1 MCGIAG
7 VLNFSPKPYKID
19 DSLNIS
25 AELIHRGPDG
35 YNEYHDAHV
44 LLCHRRLSIIDLS
57 SNGIQPFY
65 NAERNIVTVTN
76 GEIYNFQPIRDR
88 LKSKGVHFKSTSD
101 CEVLAYLYEE
111 KGIEFVKEIE
121 GMFAIAIWDLDKEK
135 LFLIRDRFGIKP
147 LYYHV
152 NNDRL
157 YFGSE
162 LKSILVN
169 KDVERNIDW
178 QAIHDFFSLCYIP
191 EPLTG
196 FKEIYALE
204 PGNYLEISTGA
215 VRKVCY
221 WDVNDIQIS
230 KLSYKEAKEKVNHF
244 LTESVRKQLVADA
257 PLGAFLSGGID
268 SSTIVQKMRQILG
281 QNDFDT
287 FTVKFPDVDF
297 DESAYAERISK
308 IFNTRQHTFEID
320 AGKGDPLLII
330 KLLNHFDQPFG
341 DSSAIP
347 TFLISEKIK
356 NNIKVALS
364 GDGGDE
370 IFAGYLLFNYYKVI
384 RKLSHI
390 PGSVKN
396 ILYKLSGIGKSV
408 FPHKTRQVRKL
419 LRLSSLKDH
428 ELICALQ
435 SYLTEENKHS
445 LYSSQMEELVAANKV
460 KSTSEVFR
468 SVWPDKGDDALKI
481 SKILFKTSLPSD
493 MFKKVDMMSMLAG
506 IEVRV
511 PFLDESLVNFALSLP
526 EEFKIKDQKSKYIL
540 RDLLSSSLPDDI
552 INKKKTGFAIPLDSL
567 INPQFTEMINDHLV
581 DKSEFIS
588 KICDPVIIKDW
599 IDAFLG
605 NKDLKNEISRE
616 GLYQR
621 IFMLLSLEIWYR
633 KYKPGF

>member
-7 VLNFSPKPYKID
+7 ILNFTPIPFRNK
-19 DSLNIS
+19 DSVNIS

-35 YNEYHDAHV
+35 HNEYHDEQV
-44 LLCHRRLSIIDLS
+44 VLCHRRLSIIDLS
-57 SNGIQPFY
+57 SNGSQPFY
-65 NAERNIVTVTN
+65 NAEGNIITITN
-76 GEIYNFQPIRDR
+76 GEIYNFQSIRDR
-88 LKSKGVHFKSTSD
+88 LENNGVNFKSTSD
-101 CEVLAYLYEE
+101 CEILPFLYEE

-121 GMFAIAIWDLDKEK
+121 GMFAIAIWDREKEK
-135 LFLIRDRFGIKP
+135 LFLARDRFGVKP
-147 LYYHV
+147 LYYHI
-152 NNDRL
+152 NKERF

-162 LKSILVN
+162 LKAILVN
-169 KDVERNIDW
+169 NEVDRNIDW
-178 QAIHDFFSLCYIP
+178 QAIHNFFSLCYIP

-204 PGNYLEISTGA
+204 PGHYLEISKGNLK
-215 VRKVCY
+215 KVCY
-221 WDVNDIQIS
+221 WNVDDIQNSI
-230 KLSYKEAKEKVNHF
+230 LTYKDAKEKVNHF
-244 LTESVRKQLVADA
+244 LTESIRKQLIADA

-281 QNDFDT
+281 ENDFDT

-308 IFNTRQHTFEID
+308 IFNTTQHTFEIG

-356 NNIKVALS
+356 SNIKVALS

-370 IFAGYLLFNYYKVI
+370 IFAGYLLFNYYKFI
-384 RKLSHI
+384 KKLSHI
-390 PGSVKN
+390 PNSVKT
-396 ILYKLSGIGKSV
+396 ILCKLLGRGKSI
-408 FPHKTRQVRKL
+408 FPHKIRQLRKL
-419 LRLSSLKDH
+419 LRLSSMEDH
-428 ELICALQ
+428 ELICALL
-435 SYLTEENKHS
+435 SYLSEENKHS
-445 LYSSQMEELVAANKV
+445 LYSTQMEALLAANNV
-460 KSTSEVFR
+460 SSTSELFK

-481 SKILFKTSLPSD
+481 SKVLFKTSLPSD

-511 PFLDESLVNFALSLP
+511 PFLDESLVKFALSLP
-526 EEFKIKDQKSKYIL
+526 EEFKMKNRKSKFIL

-567 INPQFTEMINDHLV
+567 VNPEFTEMINDYLV

-588 KICDPVIIKDW
+588 KICNPVITKDW
-599 IDAFLG
+599 LDAFLG
-605 NKDLKNEISRE
+605 YKDLKNEISRE

-633 KYKPGF
+633 KYKPRF